1 MDEDADGSA
10 AQAIGKGTPAI
21 LLKVGIQSTVG
32 RDKKKKNPH
41 FSA

>member
-1 MDEDADGSA
+1 MDEDGDGSA

-32 RDKKKKNPH
+32 RERKKKSH